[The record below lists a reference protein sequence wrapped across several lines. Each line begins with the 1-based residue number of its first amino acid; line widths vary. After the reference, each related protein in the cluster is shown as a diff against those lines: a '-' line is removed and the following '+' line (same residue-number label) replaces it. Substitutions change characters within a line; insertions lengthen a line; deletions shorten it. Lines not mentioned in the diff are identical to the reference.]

1 MSRSSMCCVIWSS
14 GLCSQAESTTMLVS
28 VVIPSYNHCQ
38 YVVQAIESVL
48 DQDWPEID
56 LIVIDDGSKDGSPEM
71 IRELHERRGGF
82 RFIMRENRGL
92 IATLNELVALA
103 LGDAL
108 CLLASDDYLLPG
120 SLSVRASFL
129 LENPDSVAAVAD
141 GRQFNVETQ
150 NMEVTLDDRRR
161 RLFLLPEPL
170 KEMLAGLHL
179 PIHTMLVR
187 RRILNKI
194 GGFDPR
200 YRKVED
206 LEVQIRLFR
215 EGKVG
220 FVDQPVYCYRW
231 HESNTSRVDRQ
242 CARVDRVL
250 CYKKLLEEVPEFA
263 SYRKLLRYRLRRQY
277 LLLARYLLDKGG
289 GTLEEREVVFHGWG
303 MAWQDPRL
311 LVDLVRLKFYPVQ

>member
-1 MSRSSMCCVIWSS
+1 
-14 GLCSQAESTTMLVS
+14 MLVS

-56 LIVIDDGSKDGSPEM
+56 LIVIDDGSKDGSSEV
-71 IRELHERRGGF
+71 IRALHEQRGGF
-82 RFIMRENRGL
+82 RFMSRENRGL
-92 IATLNELVALA
+92 IATLNELVSLA
-103 LGDAL
+103 HGEAL

-120 SLSVRASFL
+120 SLSVRAQFL
-129 LENPDSVAAVAD
+129 VDNPDAVAVFAD
-141 GRQFNVETQ
+141 GCQFNVETQ
-150 NMEVTLDDRRR
+150 TMEATLDERRR
-161 RLFLLPEPL
+161 RLFSLVDPL

-187 RRILNKI
+187 RNVLNKI
-194 GGFDPR
+194 GGFDTR
-200 YRKVED
+200 YHKVED

-220 FVDQPVYCYRW
+220 FVDHPVYCYRW
-231 HESNTSRVDRQ
+231 HETNTSRINRQ

-277 LLLARYLLDKGG
+277 LLLARFLLNKGG
-289 GTLEEREVVFHGWG
+289 GTLEERKVVFQGWG
-303 MAWQDPRL
+303 VAWQDPRL
-311 LVDLVRLKFYPVQ
+311 FVDLVRLKFYPVQ

>member
-1 MSRSSMCCVIWSS
+1 MF
-14 GLCSQAESTTMLVS
+14 VS
-28 VVIPSYNHCQ
+28 VVIPSYNHRQ

-48 DQDWPEID
+48 DQDWPDLD
-56 LIVIDDGSKDGSPEM
+56 LIVIDDGSKDGSPEA
-71 IRELHERRGGF
+71 IRDLLESRGGF
-82 RFIMRENRGL
+82 RFVARENRGL
-92 IATLNELVALA
+92 IATLNELVSMAQ
-103 LGDAL
+103 GEVL

-120 SLSVRASFL
+120 SVSVRARFL
-129 LENPDSVAAVAD
+129 VENPDCVAVFAD

-150 NMEVTLDDRRR
+150 SMEATLDARRR
-161 RLFLLPEPL
+161 RLFSMPDPLL
-170 KEMLAGLHL
+170 EMLAGLHL
-179 PIHTMLVR
+179 PIHTMMVR
-187 RRILNKI
+187 RSVLQKI

-220 FVDQPVYCYRW
+220 FVDQVVYCYRW

-263 SYRKLLRYRLRRQY
+263 PYRRLLRYRLRRQY
-277 LLLARYLLDKGG
+277 LLLARHLLERGG
-289 GTLEEREVVFHGWG
+289 GSPDERQVVFQGWG
-303 MAWQDPRL
+303 LAWQDPRL
-311 LVDLVRLKFYPVQ
+311 LWNLLRLAKTDKTLVGCQ